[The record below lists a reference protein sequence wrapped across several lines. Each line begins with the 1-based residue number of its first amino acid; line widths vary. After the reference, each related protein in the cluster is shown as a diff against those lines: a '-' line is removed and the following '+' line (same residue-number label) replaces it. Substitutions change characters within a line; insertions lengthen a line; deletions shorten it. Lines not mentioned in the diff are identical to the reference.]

1 MVVFMSNLKC
11 ETVILTQV
19 WDLLSLGNTSRE
31 GFFFFFLSI
40 IMHHCPISTIMHYCP
55 TRCVRRKL
63 VKYICR
69 LHYCSI
75 TLPHLLLN
83 IVSLFSQNN
92 NSYFWCNQLYGFT
105 LLFKLCYGFT
115 LLFKY
120 VRCNQLYG
128 LHRETKC

>member
-1 MVVFMSNLKC
+1 MVVFMSNLKD

-31 GFFFFFLSI
+31 DNVIYPLFFLSA
-40 IMHHCPISTIMHYCP
+40 IMHHCP
-55 TRCVRRKL
+55 TRRVKRKL

-75 TLPHLLLN
+75 TLPHLLY

-92 NSYFWCNQLYGFT
+92 NYYFWCNQLYGFT